1 MRHSRKQ
8 HRSCSAVL
16 NKLDG
21 TDTAELGLAIHPGK
35 VALAME
41 QLDAD
46 GFTESA
52 PHLQTWKTV
61 AA

>member
-1 MRHSRKQ
+1 MNRRPFVGRPK
-8 HRSCSAVL
+8 RL
-16 NKLDG
+16 LG
-21 TDTAELGLAIHPGK
+21 AEARK